1 MLCANGL
8 HKQEQKHSVHLQL
21 WQFYSLQFC
30 PWEIVLELEQLPF
43 INKKQTNKK
52 SKKWFLKKKS
62 KITHIHIFHSNNIGE
77 TLSLLNKKIILIQT
91 EQFKNIFL

>member
-52 SKKWFLKKKS
+52 SKK
-62 KITHIHIFHSNNIGE
+62 
-77 TLSLLNKKIILIQT
+77 
-91 EQFKNIFL
+91 